1 MITNCNETAAL
12 ITAIKEQRG
21 FNYICEGRCYTMR
34 NTDARE
40 IIKEL
45 LYAIET
51 ADIFE
56 CEKKAIFDTFIENI
70 TEV

>member
-1 MITNCNETAAL
+1 MITDCNETATL

-21 FNYICEGRCYTMR
+21 FNFICEGRCYNLR

-51 ADIFE
+51 ADILD